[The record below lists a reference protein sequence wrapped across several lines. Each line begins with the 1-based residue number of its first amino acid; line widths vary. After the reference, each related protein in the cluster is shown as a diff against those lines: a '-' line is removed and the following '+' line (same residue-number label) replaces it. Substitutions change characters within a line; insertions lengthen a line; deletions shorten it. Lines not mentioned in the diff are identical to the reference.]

1 MQAAGR
7 ALIDPTETVKTGE
20 TGRNSRMHP
29 FTAMEWASIGLAVVV
44 WMSLS
49 FFLAP
54 QFGSTDVY
62 LFRDAAINLAHGRGF
77 RTASFEH
84 STSFVA
90 LLYSS
95 YTPVSLWV
103 FVPFARIFGNP
114 QLAATVFNL
123 VLSVISV
130 VAAAWATLTT
140 VPKGRL
146 RQVLLLGFML
156 ILPVGFPG
164 GEAERPEALSFLGL
178 LLMLKILGSERRPI
192 WLAGLLGGLLFL
204 IQPFAGVLAVTLIA
218 IAVLGRKRAD
228 SFRSFALSVAKEGV
242 LSGLAFAVPIA
253 VTALAFQHKDP
264 QSLQRFK
271 TQATVAGVSR
281 RPSTAVSGTEQESN
295 PKAAKPPSGLGRYEE
310 ALRFHLGLGPLVK
323 LSLFEALLFLAIWV
337 WLVASARGNWAG
349 KLALFGCGF
358 MTLVLP
364 AVMFPMQL
372 NYLLLGRAFLPFCLL
387 LNFLGCRDVIRVR
400 QAPVAMV
407 ALNLALLLPIVGL
420 VMIMRVETK
429 PSYEREM
436 AQVQKLKQY
445 LTARNQQESV
455 VMVPPTHYFLFKT
468 ELNNLLNGEYLAPEH
483 DVSQIAAV
491 VNCPAASPYFDARKK
506 PMYPLLKSQ
515 RWTQLDLDNQPGPI
529 TLFGKPIMTKN
540 WTWGCVVYVRAS

>member
-1 MQAAGR
+1 MPAAAR
-7 ALIDPTETVKTGE
+7 ALIDPTETAQTGE
-20 TGRNSRMHP
+20 TSRNGRMHP
-29 FTAMEWASIGLAVVV
+29 FTATEWTSIGLAVLV
-44 WMSLS
+44 WLSVS

-84 STSFVA
+84 SISFVP

-95 YTPVSLWV
+95 YTPASLWV
-103 FVPFARIFGNP
+103 FVPFARVFGNP

-130 VAAAWATLTT
+130 VAAAWLTLTRI
-140 VPKGRL
+140 PKGRL

-156 ILPVGFPG
+156 ALPVGFLG

-178 LLMLKILGSERRPI
+178 LLMLKILDSERRPM

-204 IQPFAGVLAVTLIA
+204 IQPLAGVLAVILIV
-218 IAVLGRKRAD
+218 IAVLGRKRVD
-228 SFRSFALSVAKEGV
+228 SFRSFALSIAKEGL

-253 VTALAFQHKDP
+253 ITALAFQHKDP

-295 PKAAKPPSGLGRYEE
+295 RQAAKPPSGLGRYEE
-310 ALRFHLGLGPLVK
+310 AFQHHLGLGPVVK
-323 LSLFEALLFLAIWV
+323 LNLVGALAFLAIWV
-337 WLVASARGNWAG
+337 WLVAGARGNWAG

-358 MTLVLP
+358 ATLVLP
-364 AVMFPMQL
+364 VVMFPMQL

-400 QAPVAMV
+400 QAPAAMV
-407 ALNLALLLPIVGL
+407 ALNLALLLPLVGVAVIL
-420 VMIMRVETK
+420 RMETK
-429 PSYEREM
+429 PSYEREI
-436 AQVQKLKQY
+436 AQVHKLKQY
-445 LTARNQQESV
+445 LTARNEQESV
-455 VMVPPTHYFLFKT
+455 VMVPATHYFLFKA
-468 ELNNLLNGEYLAPEH
+468 ELNNLLNGEYLGPEH

-506 PMYPLLKSQ
+506 PMYPLLKRQ
-515 RWTQLDLDNQPGPI
+515 KWTQLDLDNQPGPI